1 MTEDARYRT
10 PQALNRAITDRL
22 RTLSAETGQPLQD
35 LRRQFAYDRF
45 LSRVFTAQPERWV
58 LKGGTAMLARL
69 GAYARHSDDIDLLS
83 QTQGVSESEALLEAE
98 LALRQAVT
106 TDLNDQFRFTLDP
119 GRRVAD
125 GGIALRVT
133 VTAFLGVTEF
143 ARFHVDLVVGLHM
156 TGSPDT
162 LGALVAVDLPGLAK
176 VNYVVYPI
184 VDHIADKVCAFFVE
198 HRRRDG
204 ESMSSTRFRDLV
216 DLVLFAH
223 NAAPA
228 AGDLRHALQSERAR
242 RNLVLPTTF
251 PTPAAPGWRQGYQTA
266 ARDARD
272 IEETDLDRGLET
284 ARRFIDPVLSGT
296 ATGVWDPD
304 SLEWVGDTMGR

>member
-162 LGALVAVDLPGLAK
+162 LGALGTVANLPAGKWTTTIESKTNFIGSAKLGQRIVGEATPVHRGKRTQVWQTRITSKENGRLVAV
-176 VNYVVYPI
+176 VTQTQ
-184 VDHIADKVCAFFVE
+184 
-198 HRRRDG
+198 
-204 ESMSSTRFRDLV
+204 M
-216 DLVLFAH
+216 VL
-223 NAAPA
+223 
-228 AGDLRHALQSERAR
+228 E
-242 RNLVLPTTF
+242 
-251 PTPAAPGWRQGYQTA
+251 
-266 ARDARD
+266 
-272 IEETDLDRGLET
+272 
-284 ARRFIDPVLSGT
+284 
-296 ATGVWDPD
+296 
-304 SLEWVGDTMGR
+304 